1 MDSPR
6 LILFGED
13 GNEEAQDEVER
24 SDAVRLGTAGLSLA
38 EPRRSDDWLRT
49 LISVSSSIAIDGQLS
64 ATPFSQLHPT
74 VSQQDRNVGYR
85 YRHERRN
92 NKLA

>member
-49 LISVSSSIAIDGQLS
+49 LVSVSSSIAIDGQLS
-64 ATPFSQLHPT
+64 ATPSAPSTSPSHRFATATAT
-74 VSQQDRNVGYR
+74 VALSPCTSYMYQ
-85 YRHERRN
+85 
-92 NKLA
+92 

>member
-49 LISVSSSIAIDGQLS
+49 LLSVSSSIAIDGQLS
-64 ATPFSQLHPT
+64 ATPSAPSHRFATATAT
-74 VSQQDRNVGYR
+74 VALSPCTSYMYQ
-85 YRHERRN
+85 
-92 NKLA
+92 